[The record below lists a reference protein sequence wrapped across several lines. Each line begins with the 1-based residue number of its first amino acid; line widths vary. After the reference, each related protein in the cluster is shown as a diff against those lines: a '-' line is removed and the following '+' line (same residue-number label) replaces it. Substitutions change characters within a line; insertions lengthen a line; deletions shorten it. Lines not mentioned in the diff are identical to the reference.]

1 MMDGINKMVG
11 WRKASADHGHPTQV
25 AIDFDNENNFGC
37 RNGPLGPPKIESDFT
52 DAPVIP
58 QSPEPRPGE
67 LIEVFSQAAWT
78 QVVNNGSS
86 LGEHK
91 RDTLLMLRKLNAHP
105 YCMHR
110 RRTGPDLAI
119 WRDGL
124 RDLVA
129 MVPNFEAPLRVVE
142 KATAIDAIGGVSRLP
157 NFLLLGDTG
166 VGKTHF
172 ARQLAKYLRA
182 PFVSLDMSAVTFSAT
197 LSGLDIHWG
206 NSSPG
211 RVFQAL
217 AIGVDGVEATANP
230 VFFLDELDK
239 VSATD
244 ARYDPM
250 GGLYSLLETESSRHF
265 EDAAIPGFPM
275 DASHIRWIIAANSIE
290 TIPKPILSRTMV
302 FEIPPPDES
311 QKMSIYANVF
321 RNQVESIGVADFS
334 STLPDRVLARLIEID
349 ALREFKRACLL
360 AVGNAVLRGDRE
372 CLFSDFELTASQPKP
387 RIGFT

>member
-1 MMDGINKMVG
+1 MGYAG
-11 WRKASADHGHPTQV
+11 KAVSGKNALADDDPKQV
-25 AIDFDNENNFGC
+25 NIDFDEDNFGC
-37 RNGPLGPPKIESDFT
+37 RNGPSDPPKIAESDFA

-58 QSPEPRPGE
+58 ESREPRPGE
-67 LIEVFSQAAWT
+67 LIEVFSQTAWT
-78 QVVNNGSS
+78 QVVKNGSA

-105 YCMHR
+105 NCMWR
-110 RRTGPDLAI
+110 RRMCPDLAT
-119 WRDGL
+119 WRDDLHDL
-124 RDLVA
+124 RA
-129 MVPNFEAPLRVVE
+129 MVPNFSAPLRMVE
-142 KATAIDAIGGVSRLP
+142 KTIAIDAIGGVSRLP
-157 NFLLLGDTG
+157 NILLLGGPG

-182 PFVSLDMSAVTFSAT
+182 PFVSLDMSAATFSAT

-239 VSATD
+239 VSVTD

-321 RNQVESIGVADFS
+321 RDQVGSIGVADFS
-334 STLPDRVLARLIEID
+334 PTLPNRVLARLIEID

-360 AVGNAVLRGDRE
+360 AIGNAVLRGDRE
-372 CLFSDFELTASQPKP
+372 CLFHDFELTAPRSKP

>member
-1 MMDGINKMVG
+1 M
-11 WRKASADHGHPTQV
+11 
-25 AIDFDNENNFGC
+25 
-37 RNGPLGPPKIESDFT
+37 
-52 DAPVIP
+52 
-58 QSPEPRPGE
+58 
-67 LIEVFSQAAWT
+67 IEVFSQDAWT
-78 QVVNNGSS
+78 QTVNNGSS

-105 YCMHR
+105 HCMHR
-110 RRTGPDLAI
+110 RRTGPDLAT
-119 WRDGL
+119 WRDDL
-124 RDLVA
+124 HELVA

-142 KATAIDAIGGVSRLP
+142 KTIAIDAIGGVSRLP
-157 NFLLLGDTG
+157 NMLLLGDPG

-182 PFVSLDMSAVTFSAT
+182 PFVSLDMSGATLSAT

-211 RVFQAL
+211 RVFQSL
-217 AIGVDGVEATANP
+217 AIGVDGVQATANP

-239 VSATD
+239 VSITD
-244 ARYDPM
+244 ARFDPM
-250 GGLYSLLETESSRHF
+250 GGLYSLLETESSKHF
-265 EDAAIPGFPM
+265 EDEAIPGFPM

-321 RNQVESIGVADFS
+321 RDQVESIGVADFS
-334 STLPDRVLARLIEID
+334 CTLPDRVLAQLISID
-349 ALREFKRACLL
+349 ALREFKRACML

-372 CLFSDFELTASQPKP
+372 CLFSDFELTAPQPKP

>member
-1 MMDGINKMVG
+1 MMDNPQI
-11 WRKASADHGHPTQV
+11 D
-25 AIDFDNENNFGC
+25 IDFGEQNNFGC
-37 RNGPLGPPKIESDFT
+37 RNGPSGPPKIESDFT

-91 RDTLLMLRKLNAHP
+91 RDTLLILKKLNAHP
-105 YCMHR
+105 LCMWR
-110 RRTGPDLAI
+110 RRTGPDLST
-119 WRDGL
+119 WHDDL
-124 RDLVA
+124 HDLVA
-129 MVPNFEAPLRVVE
+129 TVPNFEAPLRAVE
-142 KATAIDAIGGVSRLP
+142 KTIAIDAIGGVSRLP
-157 NFLLLGDTG
+157 NILLLGDPG

-182 PFVSLDMSAVTFSAT
+182 PFVSLDMSAATFSAT

-211 RVFQAL
+211 RVFQSL

-239 VSATD
+239 VSVTD
-244 ARYDPM
+244 ARFDPM
-250 GGLYSLLETESSRHF
+250 GGLYSLLETESSKHF
-265 EDAAIPGFPM
+265 EDAAIPGLPM
-275 DASHIRWIIAANSIE
+275 DASHIRWIIAANSID
-290 TIPKPILSRTMV
+290 TIPKPILSRCCV
-302 FEIPPPDES
+302 FTIPPPDES

-321 RNQVESIGVADFS
+321 RDQVESIGVADFS
-334 STLPDRVLARLIEID
+334 CTLPDRVLARLIEID
-349 ALREFKRACLL
+349 AMREFKRACLL

-372 CLFSDFELTASQPKP
+372 CLFSDFELTAPQSKP
-387 RIGFT
+387 RMGFT